1 MRHLPLP
8 TQVLRAVAVD
18 VINVL
23 ESIDLLERCLAVK
36 RGVQWKG
43 PPHRRQSTAR
53 LPTGGATR
61 FKDLL
66 RKQPIRKRAAAEL
79 LAVNGGKKFRPEH
92 GVRRSA
98 HAARGAVF
106 ARLEDPMRRDLHQ
119 ALEDVEAAILARAAC
134 IHINVAGLL
143 LSWSLCAS
151 TLS

>member
-8 TQVLRAVAVD
+8 TQVLRRLYD

-43 PPHRRQSTAR
+43 PPLTDVN
-53 LPTGGATR
+53 LPPGCPRVEPTR

-79 LAVNGGKKFRPEH
+79 LAVNEGKKFRPEH
-92 GVRRSA
+92 GVRRSGL
-98 HAARGAVF
+98 RGEVVAI
-106 ARLEDPMRRDLHQ
+106 RLRDIVCVSCLYNTHTIP
-119 ALEDVEAAILARAAC
+119 L
-134 IHINVAGLL
+134 
-143 LSWSLCAS
+143 
-151 TLS
+151 